1 MEFFVLC
8 VWGSP
13 REGGNTEFLIKK
25 AAKKL
30 KELGVNVEMFNLCRM
45 KINPCKSCRYCLE
58 HKESC
63 TIQDDMTSILIP
75 RLLKADGLIVA
86 SPVYFNN
93 VSACVKLFIDRTW
106 CLRGSLKNVVG
117 GTIVVGRG
125 YGSELAISAIH
136 AFMLKHEM
144 ILGFRGVTGFAFK
157 KREIMNDKEA
167 LKLVDRLV
175 NRMVELMQATV
186 NLREKR
192 SWSSQCA
199 ESKNQNN

>member
-1 MEFFVLC
+1 MKFFVMC

-13 REGGNTEFLIKK
+13 RVGGNTEFLTKK
-25 AAKKL
+25 AARRL
-30 KELGVNVEMFNLCRM
+30 KELGVNVEIFNLCQM

-58 HKESC
+58 HRGFC
-63 TIQDDMTSILIP
+63 TTQDDMTRILIP

-106 CLRGSLKNVVG
+106 CLRGSLKNIVG
-117 GTIVVGRG
+117 GAIVVGRG

-157 KREIMNDKEA
+157 RGEIINDREA

-186 NLREKR
+186 NLREKKSR
-192 SWSSQCA
+192 FSQQL
-199 ESKNQNN
+199 NQNN